1 MKETTKEIIGAI
13 SFLLIGVVFMIG
25 IMILVMQ
32 DANTKSKNYGYCNKT
47 NFTMINEDINCSEY
61 KGLER
66 NKCRSTNKGEEYD

>member
-13 SFLLIGVVFMIG
+13 SFLLIGVVFLIG

-32 DANTKSKNYGYCNKT
+32 DANNKSKDYDYCNKT

-61 KGLER
+61 KDWKGINAEAQ
-66 NKCRSTNKGEEYD
+66 RSDKNES